1 MFRIPVNYVMNDNN
15 IFEMFLEMIVF
26 LNRFSDS
33 IKLLFMSIIFL
44 LDLGKYERMIH
55 NKIF

>member
-1 MFRIPVNYVMNDNN
+1 MNDNN